1 MKRLLIPAVL
11 LGLVACEGGEPD
23 PNSAKQQLAQPK
35 TEMEKVCG
43 RSYTGIQGARSKLE
57 QRLTEEQ
64 KTQLT
69 DLPPKAEFV
78 AICKDLDA
86 ETAKCLD
93 PNWFEVA
100 ADECGPLMEKAPKE
114 VMDKFATMGQ
124 ETEEE
129 PAEGEEGA
137 EGEDGA
143 EAEGGAAEEG
153 AEGAAEGGEEKS
165 AGDLVQE
172 AMNQ

>member
-1 MKRLLIPAVL
+1 MKRLFVPAL
-11 LGLVACEGGEPD
+11 LCALVACEGSSDATSE
-23 PNSAKQQLAQPK
+23 AKQQLAQPK
-35 TEMEKVCG
+35 SEMEKVCG

-64 KTQLT
+64 KTQLSP
-69 DLPPKAEFV
+69 LPPKADFV
-78 AICKDLDA
+78 AICKDLDP

-114 VMDKFATMGQ
+114 VMDKFADLGK
-124 ETEEE
+124 EPEEE
-129 PAEGEEGA
+129 AEGEGDEG
-137 EGEDGA
+137 
-143 EAEGGAAEEG
+143 AEEG
-153 AEGAAEGGEEKS
+153 AEGAEEGSEGEEKS

-172 AMNQ
+172 AMNP

>member
-1 MKRLLIPAVL
+1 MKRLSIAFVL
-11 LGLVACEGGEPD
+11 FGLVACEGSSDATSE
-23 PNSAKQQLAQPK
+23 AKQQLSQPK
-35 TEMEKVCG
+35 SEMEKVCG
-43 RSYTGIQGARSKLE
+43 RAYTGIQGARSKLE
-57 QRLTEEQ
+57 QRLTEDQ
-64 KTQLT
+64 KKQLSP
-69 DLPPKAEFV
+69 LPPKADFV

-114 VMDKFATMGQ
+114 VMEKFATLGQ
-124 ETEEE
+124 EPEEE
-129 PAEGEEGA
+129 AEEAEGEGEEGA
-137 EGEDGA
+137 D
-143 EAEGGAAEEG
+143 
-153 AEGAAEGGEEKS
+153 AAEGDAAEGEGDEKS